1 VSMPQAW
8 RLGRSASVRR
18 RLLAGGAALA
28 LAPGVAMAQQPPSG
42 AASPGAVYI
51 EAEDIG
57 RDSATG
63 DISARGYDERVLARF
78 EGRNLRGR
86 EVTYNLDT
94 GVATAS
100 GDVELIDIDGTVVNA
115 ERLELDENL
124 QTGVA
129 VDLAVRAPD
138 GSHLMAATAVRRS
151 EAVNELNYA
160 LFTPC
165 PICDDNGERKEPT
178 WSIQAQKVVQ
188 DENLRAILYQNALF
202 RVGGVPVLWLP
213 FFAHPDPTVE
223 RASGFLV
230 PRIDYDE
237 ARGLSY
243 EQPYLIVRSPSED
256 WIISPQFNTEVNPFL
271 NVQWRRH
278 FGDGIVEARAGY
290 TYEDIPGVEDGDH
303 RGYLLAH
310 GAFDPAGPLRWG
322 FTAERASDKTL
333 FDRYGTDNPYQD
345 NGLYYGDRRRLISQ
359 LYVER
364 QTERSYL
371 SAAAFTIQS
380 LRVLQVDRANPANNE
395 FERDG
400 VTPVAAPIIE
410 AMWEPRQDIL
420 GGRLRLSGNAA
431 VLIRENYVGAPV
443 LDPSQIPADP
453 SDPTLAGYPG
463 IDSARVVVTADWRRV
478 LTSPIGLRWEPFV
491 NLRADAY
498 ALEDLPSGGGD
509 SATITRARATAG
521 LDVSYPLI
529 RRFENGA
536 DLVLE
541 PLAQISI
548 SNRADLDPR
557 LPNEDSQVTD
567 LDETSLFATDRFTG
581 HDLYEGGLRV
591 TGGGRASLR
600 WGNERSASVFVGR
613 SWREEAQDR
622 YLVPTGDG
630 TGSLFDPSGLADR
643 ASDWVVAATFSP
655 GPQIR
660 GWAHAQIDDDGEVRR
675 AEVMVDGGWGA
686 RNLATVSYI
695 IDRSNPVDVDP
706 SLPLATRTY
715 RNYEFVQ
722 FSGQQFVS
730 GNWGVAGRGIMD
742 LQEDRFTRSEVG
754 LLFEDDCIR
763 FEIGYRRDNTRVD
776 PSGPRTGA
784 YVRLTLAT
792 LGGTGYQRD
801 DMW

>member
-1 VSMPQAW
+1 MPQAW
-8 RLGRSASVRR
+8 GLNSGSTRL
-18 RLLAGGAALA
+18 RLLAGAAVLLFSPAVCLA
-28 LAPGVAMAQQPPSG
+28 QDSASGDVPPR
-42 AASPGAVYI
+42 ALYI
-51 EAEDIG
+51 EAEDVV
-57 RDSATG
+57 RDESG
-63 DISARGYDERVLARF
+63 QISARGDEERVLARF

-86 EVTYNLDT
+86 EVTYNLNT

-100 GDVELIDIDGTVVNA
+100 GDVELVDPDGTVVNA
-115 ERLELDENL
+115 DLLELDENL

-129 VDLAVRAPD
+129 VNLALRGAD

-151 EAVNELNYA
+151 ATVNELNYA

-165 PICDDNGERKEPT
+165 PICDDDGQRKEPT

-230 PRIDYDE
+230 PRIEYDE

-243 EQPYLIVRSPSED
+243 EQPYLIVVSPSED
-256 WIISPQFNTEVNPFL
+256 WVVSPQINTEVNPFL

-278 FGDGIVEARAGY
+278 FGVGVVEARAGY
-290 TYEDIPGVEDGDH
+290 GYDDIPGVEDEDH
-303 RGYLLAH
+303 RAYLLAH
-310 GAFDPAGPLRWG
+310 GVFDPVGPWRWG

-333 FDRYGTDNPYQD
+333 FDRYGTDDPYQD

-359 LYVER
+359 LYAEH
-364 QTERSYL
+364 QTERSYV

-380 LRVLQVDRANPANNE
+380 LRVLQVDRANPANNL

-400 VTPVAAPIIE
+400 VTPVAAPVIE

-420 GGRLRLSGNAA
+420 NGRLRLNANAA

-443 LDPSQIPADP
+443 LAPDQRPPADP
-453 SDPTLAGYPG
+453 TDPDFSGYPG
-463 IDSARVVVTADWRRV
+463 VDSARIVVTADWRRV
-478 LTSPIGLRWEPFV
+478 MTSPIGLRWEPFV

-498 ALEDLPSGGGD
+498 AVEDLPSAD
-509 SATITRARATAG
+509 DDAVTTTRVRATAG
-521 LDVSYPLI
+521 VDVSYPLI

-541 PLAQISI
+541 PLAQVSI

-567 LDETSLFATDRFTG
+567 LDEASLFAIDRFTG
-581 HDLYEGGLRV
+581 RDLYEGGLRLV
-591 TGGGRASLR
+591 AGGRASLR
-600 WGNERSASVFVGR
+600 WGNDRTASLFLGR
-613 SWREEAQDR
+613 SWRDEREDR
-622 YLVPTGDG
+622 YLVPADDDAQ
-630 TGSLFDPSGLADR
+630 SLFDPTGLADR
-643 ASDWVVAATFSP
+643 ASDWVVSATFSP
-655 GPQIR
+655 GRQIR
-660 GWAHAQIDDDGEVRR
+660 GWAHAQIDDDGDVRR
-675 AEVMVDGGWGA
+675 AEIMMDGAWGE

-695 IDRSNPVDVDP
+695 IDRSNPLDP
-706 SLPLATRTY
+706 DASSAAGRSY

-722 FSGQQFVS
+722 FSGQQFVA

-742 LQEDRFTRSEVG
+742 LREDRFTRAEVG

-776 PSGPRTGA
+776 PSGPSTGA

-792 LGGTGYQRD
+792 LGGTGYQGD

>member
-1 VSMPQAW
+1 M
-8 RLGRSASVRR
+8 RR

-28 LAPGVAMAQQPPSG
+28 LAPGLAMAQQTPAG
-42 AASPGAVYI
+42 ETAPGAVYI
-51 EAEDIG
+51 DAEDIV
-57 RDSATG
+57 RDSDTG
-63 DISARGYDERVLARF
+63 QISARGSDERVLARF

-100 GDVELIDIDGTVVNA
+100 GDVELSDVDGTVVTA
-115 ERLELDENL
+115 DQLELDENL

-129 VDLAVRAPD
+129 VNLAVRAPD

-151 EAVNELNYA
+151 PAVNELNYA

-165 PICDDNGERKEPT
+165 PICDDDGERKEPT

-278 FGDGIVEARAGY
+278 FGDGIVQARAGY
-290 TYEDIPGVEDGDH
+290 TYEDIPGVEDEDH

-310 GAFDPAGPLRWG
+310 GTFDPAGPLRWG

-359 LYVER
+359 VYVER

-380 LRVLQVDRANPANNE
+380 LRVLEVNRANPADNV

-400 VTPVAAPIIE
+400 VTPVAAPVIE
-410 AMWEPRQDIL
+410 AMWEPRQDVL
-420 GGRLRLSGNAA
+420 GGRLRLGANAA
-431 VLIRENYVGAPV
+431 VLVREDYVGAPV
-443 LDPSQIPADP
+443 LAPGEIPVDP
-453 SDPTLAGYPG
+453 SDPDLAGYPG
-463 IDSARVVVTADWRRV
+463 VDSARVVVTADWRRV
-478 LTSPIGLRWEPFV
+478 LTSPIGLRWEPFL

-498 ALEDLPSGGGD
+498 VVDDLPASPGT
-509 SATITRARATAG
+509 SETVTRARATAG

-529 RRFENGA
+529 RRFGNGA

-548 SNRADLDPR
+548 SNPPDLDPR

-600 WGNERSASVFVGR
+600 WGNERSASVFLGR
-613 SWREEAQDR
+613 SWREEAEDR

-630 TGSLFDPSGLADR
+630 TGSLFDPSGLATR

-660 GWAHAQIDDDGEVRR
+660 GWAHAQIDDGGEIRR
-675 AEVMVDGGWGA
+675 AEVMVDGSWGA

-706 SLPLATRTY
+706 ELPLATRTY

-722 FSGQQFVS
+722 FSGQQFIS